1 MSGLP
6 NESHSLC
13 PRIVKFHFNQNR
25 LKSKIE
31 HIKNNIINACNYVNH
46 FIPYELSVTL
56 ELIFVVDDIND
67 TEIFSLTVH

>member
-6 NESHSLC
+6 NESHSL
-13 PRIVKFHFNQNR
+13 RRHIVKSYFDKNS

-46 FIPYELSVTL
+46 FILYVLHFTM
-56 ELIFVVDDIND
+56 ELIFVVDDIR
-67 TEIFSLTVH
+67 